1 MVVPIEILQV
11 GSKVTKEGHLIF
23 RSDLTRSQQLN
34 LADAL
39 EKIRAL
45 IRNSLIEQPEPSLES
60 QERARRRLE
69 RANIERIARK
79 RHQSALNAEKQ
90 LNQVEW

>member
-1 MVVPIEILQV
+1 MVALTEILQA
-11 GSKVTKEGHLIF
+11 GSKLTKEGHLIF

-45 IRNSLIEQPEPSLES
+45 IRDSLYEHPEPSPES

-69 RANIERIARK
+69 RASIERIARK
-79 RHQSALNAEKQ
+79 RHQSALKAEKQ